1 MSMIPIINIIEKETA
16 DKLIE
21 LGFHCHE
28 QKMNDEQMV
37 YQFLSSPELMNIL
50 ASQFEELDFFMS
62 KNLCFS

>member
-1 MSMIPIINIIEKETA
+1 MIPIINIIEKETA

-37 YQFLSSPELMNIL
+37 YQFLSSPKLMNML
-50 ASQFEELDFFMS
+50 ASQFEKTDFFVS